1 MARTPAPIAKP
12 ATRKTGLE
20 KKISNK
26 KTIGK
31 KTLDKKTRDK
41 SNPEKQL
48 SRDKLPLPKKAK
60 PAVKARATA
69 QARATLDAHPQALPI
84 NIALQGG
91 GAHGAYTW
99 GVLDRLLED
108 GRLAIEGISG
118 TSAGAMNAVLLAQG
132 LMEGG
137 AEGARA
143 KLNEFWG
150 DLACVGALFPAQ
162 SHQQLQQW
170 FGPGVANMASQ
181 FMNFDWTHYFSPAQF
196 NPFDINPLR
205 DIISELVDFAS
216 LRKQKQL
223 KLFINATSVKSG
235 KIRVFDT
242 KEISLDAVMASACL
256 PMLFRAVEIEGD
268 AYWDGGYSGNPAIF
282 PLIYDCAA
290 EDVLLIQI
298 NPLSTDTIPESAP
311 EILDRLNEISFNST
325 LMREM
330 RAIAFVHKL
339 IKKGKVQDDE
349 YKDMRLH
356 RIASEG
362 EMRQFDAASKMV
374 AEPAMLKALFKLG
387 REAAED
393 WLKKDFAKV
402 GKKSSMDID
411 KLFL

>member
-1 MARTPAPIAKP
+1 MPRTKTQSAAI
-12 ATRKTGLE
+12 TRPGGRAVK
-20 KKISNK
+20 N
-26 KTIGK
+26 
-31 KTLDKKTRDK
+31 DKFGA
-41 SNPEKQL
+41 SA
-48 SRDKLPLPKKAK
+48 KAK
-60 PAVKARATA
+60 PAEKARATA
-69 QARATLDAHPQALPI
+69 KARAVTQSHPQAKPI
-84 NIALQGG
+84 NLALQGG

-99 GVLDRLLED
+99 GVLDALLED

-118 TSAGAMNAVLLAQG
+118 TSAGAMNAVLLAEG
-132 LMEGG
+132 LIEGG

-143 KLNEFWG
+143 KLNGFWG
-150 DLACVGALFPAQ
+150 DLGRVGALFPVS

-170 FGPGVANMASQ
+170 FGPGVANMAAS
-181 FMNFDWTHYFSPAQF
+181 FMNFDWTHYFSPSQF
-196 NPFDINPLR
+196 NPFDLNPLR
-205 DIISELVDFAS
+205 DIVGGMVDFER

-235 KIRVFDT
+235 KIRVFET
-242 KEISLDAVMASACL
+242 KEMSLEVVMASACL

-282 PLIYDCAA
+282 PLIYDCTA

-298 NPLSTDTIPESAP
+298 NPLTTDTIPETSG

-339 IKKGKVQDDE
+339 IKKGKVRNDE

-362 EMRQFDAASKMV
+362 EMRQFDAASKLI
-374 AEPAMLKALFKLG
+374 AEPAMLTALFKLG
-387 REAAED
+387 REAAEG
-393 WLKKDFAKV
+393 WLKKEFPKV

-411 KLFL
+411 TLFL